1 VPGQV
6 ASCDATGPP
15 IAPDARLIAFA
26 INFDWLG
33 FMTVSSPRLSRRL
46 ALCAGCALLSLAAP
60 AMAAEQLTDPG
71 KDPGVAQLVVTATR
85 TPTRLDKVGSSITL
99 LTQTD
104 IQRSQ
109 QTGATELLASTPG
122 VTYSRNGATGKAT
135 SIYIR
140 GAESDQTVV
149 LIDGVKL
156 NDPSATGGG
165 YSAANLLI
173 GNVSRIEILRGAQST
188 LWGSQ
193 AIGGVINTITKEP
206 TKAFEGDIS
215 GEGGSYKTAYV
226 RGGVGGISERLM
238 WRAAA
243 SYFTTDGVSSYVLGK
258 EDDGYR
264 NVGATGRLRYNFTP
278 NVSVDLRSVYSKGHN
293 EFDNT
298 SSDAPQTGDTK
309 ELVAYAGLNVALF
322 EGRFTNR
329 LAYAYTDTDRVN
341 YNPLQANTPLTFDAA
356 GRNDRVEYQGNVTLA
371 DGYTVTFGAENE
383 RSRFRTASPTS
394 AVPAP
399 ASRTGKADIH
409 GVYAQISMTP
419 IQGLTLTGGVRRDDH
434 STAGAHAVGQ
444 LSAAYSIN
452 EGNTVLRA
460 SYGEGF
466 KSPSL
471 YQLYSE
477 YGNTA
482 LDPEQAK
489 SWDAGVEQRFFDG
502 KLVAQ
507 ATYFHR
513 DTDNLIV
520 FVSCPSPGNATC
532 ASRPGSFGY
541 YDNVSKAR
549 AKGWEL
555 GLAAKPIERLTLDAN
570 YTSLEAQ
577 DVSPG
582 SATYSRFLVRR
593 PKQSANVSA
602 TYEWPFGL
610 VTTVAARR
618 TGSTF
623 NNAANTQR
631 LKQYTLVDLRVSYPI
646 NDSIELF
653 ARMENVFEQTYQT
666 TLNYGT
672 LGQTS
677 YAGIRYRF

>member
-1 VPGQV
+1 
-6 ASCDATGPP
+6 
-15 IAPDARLIAFA
+15 
-26 INFDWLG
+26 
-33 FMTVSSPRLSRRL
+33 MTVSSPRFSRRL
-46 ALCAGCALLSLAAP
+46 ALYAGAALMLSAAP
-60 AMAAEQLTDPG
+60 VMAAEQLTDPG
-71 KDPGVAQLVVTATR
+71 QDPGVAELVVTATR
-85 TPTRLDKVGSSITL
+85 APVRLDQVGSSISVLTL
-99 LTQTD
+99 SD

-109 QTGATELLASTPG
+109 ASGATELLATTPG
-122 VTYSRNGATGKAT
+122 VSFSRNGGQGKTT

-165 YSAANLLI
+165 FNAANLLVGDI
-173 GNVSRIEILRGAQST
+173 ARIEVLRGAQST

-193 AIGGVINTITKEP
+193 AIGGVINTITKSP
-206 TKAFEGDIS
+206 TKAFEGDVS

-226 RGGVGGISERLM
+226 RAGLGGVTEKLL

-243 SYFTTDGVSSYVLGK
+243 SYFTTDGVSAYALGK

-264 NVGATGRLRYNFTP
+264 NVGASGRLRYSFAP
-278 NVSVDLRSVYSKGHN
+278 NVSVDLRSVWSKGHN
-293 EFDNT
+293 EIDNT
-298 SSDAPQTGDTK
+298 SSDAPQFGETK
-309 ELVAYAGLNVALF
+309 ELVAYAGLNVGLF

-341 YNPLQANTPLTFDAA
+341 FNPLQANTRLTFDAA
-356 GRNDRVEYQGNVTLA
+356 GRNDRVEYQGNLNLA
-371 DGYTVTFGAENE
+371 EGYTLTFGAENE
-383 RSRFRTASPTS
+383 RSRFRTASPT
-394 AVPAP
+394 ATAPAP
-399 ASRTGKADIH
+399 VARTGKADIN
-409 GVYAQISMTP
+409 GVYAQISLEP
-419 IQGLTLTGGVRRDDH
+419 VKGLTLTGGIRRDDH
-434 STAGAHAVGQ
+434 STFGAHAVGQ
-444 LSAAYSIN
+444 VSAAWSLN
-452 EGNTVLRA
+452 EGATILRA

-477 YGNTA
+477 FGNTA
-482 LDPEQAK
+482 LDPESAK

-502 KLVAQ
+502 RLVAQ

-513 DTDNLIV
+513 DTNDLII
-520 FVSCPSPGNATC
+520 FVSCFGVTGDPFC
-532 ASRPGSFGY
+532 AGRPASAQGY
-541 YDNVSKAR
+541 YNNVSKAR

-555 GLAAKPIERLTLDAN
+555 GLTAKPNEALTIEAN
-570 YTSLEAQ
+570 YTALEAQ

-582 SATYSRFLVRR
+582 SATFDRFLVRR
-593 PKQSANVSA
+593 PKQAANVEV

-610 VTTVAARR
+610 STTVAAQR

-631 LKQYTLVDLRVSYPI
+631 LKPHTLVDLKLSYPI
-646 NDSIELF
+646 NDSVEVF
-653 ARMENVFEQTYQT
+653 ARTENVFEQTYQT
-666 TLNYGT
+666 ILNYGT
-672 LGQTS
+672 MGQAS